1 MMAVATLVSVEEYL
15 STSWDPDREYV
26 DGRLIERN
34 VGELDHSYLQS
45 LLLKLLDRRG
55 LFAFVELRVQVRANR
70 FRIPDVLAVRQMPSG
85 RFLRVPPYIVVE
97 VLSPDDRT
105 RDLDDKIDDYLTF
118 GVENIWVI
126 DPGRSRVTVWTRDGG
141 RICHDAVDTSDGE
154 FSIPLSEIF
163 ADMPSTEDQ

>member
-1 MMAVATLVSVEEYL
+1 MAVAALVPIEEYL
-15 STSWDPDREYV
+15 STSWDPDREYLA
-26 DGRLIERN
+26 GRLIERN

-55 LFAFVELRVQVRANR
+55 LLAFVELRVQVRADR

-85 RFLRVPPYIVVE
+85 RFLRRPPYIVVE
-97 VLSPDDRT
+97 VLSPDDRS
-105 RDLDDKIDDYLTF
+105 RDLDDKIDDYLAF

-126 DPGRSRVTVWTRDGG
+126 DPGRFRLTVWTRDGG
-141 RICHDAVDTSDGE
+141 RICRDAVETSDGE

>member
-1 MMAVATLVSVEEYL
+1 MAVATLVPIEEYL

-34 VGELDHSYLQS
+34 VGELDHSYLQT
-45 LLLKLLDRRG
+45 LLAKLLDRRG

-85 RFLRVPPYIVVE
+85 RFLRRPPYIVVE

-105 RDLDDKIDDYLTF
+105 RDLDDKIDDYLAF

-126 DPGRSRVTVWTRDGG
+126 DPGRFRVTVWTRDGG
-141 RICHDAVDTSDGE
+141 RICRDTVDTSDGE
-154 FSIPLSEIF
+154 FSVPLSEIF

>member
-1 MMAVATLVSVEEYL
+1 MAVATLVQIEEYL

-26 DGRLIERN
+26 AGRLIERN
-34 VGELDHSYLQS
+34 AGELNHSYLQGFIYS
-45 LLLKLLDRRG
+45 AFQKRG
-55 LFAFVELRVQVRANR
+55 LYAFVELRVQVRADR

-85 RFLRVPPYIVVE
+85 CFLRRPPYIVVE

-105 RDLDDKIDDYLTF
+105 RDLDDKIDDYLAF

-126 DPGRSRVTVWTRDGG
+126 DPGRLRVTVWTRDGG
-141 RICHDAVDTSDGE
+141 RICRDTVDTSDGE
-154 FSIPLSEIF
+154 FSISLSEIF

>member
-1 MMAVATLVSVEEYL
+1 MAVATLVPIEEYL
-15 STSWDPDREYV
+15 STSWDPDREYLA
-26 DGRLIERN
+26 GRLIERN

-55 LFAFVELRVQVRANR
+55 LLAFVELRVQVRADR

-85 RFLRVPPYIVVE
+85 RFLRRPPYIVVE
-97 VLSPDDRT
+97 VLSPDDRS
-105 RDLDDKIDDYLTF
+105 RDLDDKIDDYLAF

-126 DPGRSRVTVWTRDGG
+126 DPGRFRLTVWTRDGG
-141 RICHDAVDTSDGE
+141 RICRDAVETSDGE

>member
-1 MMAVATLVSVEEYL
+1 MAVATLLPIEEYF
-15 STSWDPDREYV
+15 STCWDPDR
-26 DGRLIERN
+26 DLAGRLVERN

-45 LLLKLLDRRG
+45 VLLKLLDRRG
-55 LFAFVELRVQVRANR
+55 LFAFVELRVQVRAHR
-70 FRIPDVLAVRQMPSG
+70 VRIPDVLAVRQMPSG
-85 RFLRVPPYIVVE
+85 RFLRRPPYIVVE
-97 VLSPDDRT
+97 VLSPEDRT

-141 RICHDAVDTSDGE
+141 RICRDTVHTSDGE
-154 FSIPLSEIF
+154 FSIPVSEIF

>member
-1 MMAVATLVSVEEYL
+1 MGVATLLPIEEYL
-15 STSWDPDREYV
+15 STCWDPDREYV
-26 DGRLIERN
+26 AGRLIERN

-55 LFAFVELRVQVRANR
+55 LFAFVELRVQVRMDR

-85 RFLRVPPYIVVE
+85 RFLRRPPYIAVE

-126 DPGRSRVTVWTRDGG
+126 DPGRPRVTVWTRDGG
-141 RICHDAVDTSDGE
+141 RICRDAVDTSDGE